1 VQALAV
7 HRHPDE
13 AHVGTPVVQDGA
25 LLVGLDQERV
35 ELVAPPLAPAVE
47 PLVRHHARHEGNTE
61 RLLVHPH
68 QPTMWRLAAHRHN
81 GGASVLHCPAGVV
94 P

>member
-61 RLLVHPH
+61 RLLVHRTS
-68 QPTMWRLAAHRHN
+68 QPCGGWRPTATTAVRR
-81 GGASVLHCPAGVV
+81 C
-94 P
+94 